1 MTCCPSN
8 KDRRSGGD
16 SVARRR
22 DVPQD
27 MCSGRLGHHS
37 FCDCR
42 NAHKDDEELEDRGI
56 AAIWFDVVNGQKQ
69 HSGNEANAEDV

>member
-1 MTCCPSN
+1 
-8 KDRRSGGD
+8 
-16 SVARRR
+16 
-22 DVPQD
+22 

-69 HSGNEANAEDV
+69 HSGNEANAEDVYNPDIFLPSLTPNPAPAI